1 MAEDELGLD
10 ALVEVHTTE
19 ELQRALNSGAKLIGV
34 NNRDLRTFEV
44 SLQTSERLIASA
56 PPDRVMISESG
67 LQDAVS
73 LRHLQ
78 ALGFRGFLVGE
89 RLMRASDPEATL
101 RDLCANID
109 HRQMISS

>member
-1 MAEDELGLD
+1 
-10 ALVEVHTTE
+10 
-19 ELQRALNSGAKLIGV
+19 
-34 NNRDLRTFEV
+34 
-44 SLQTSERLIASA
+44 
-56 PPDRVMISESG
+56 

-89 RLMRASDPEATL
+89 RLMRARDPEAAL
-101 RDLCANID
+101 RDLWANID